1 MIPLG
6 NDIEELSSVNT
17 QLYNIVT
24 DNQTMHIMKMIRFHL
39 EHSSSIKCLYLVKS
53 IVNNMPMGRDTVKL
67 KPVISIKTLVTY
79 NTRYRIYSNKRPPR
93 MSAHPKGR
101 KG

>member
-6 NDIEELSSVNT
+6 NDIEELISVNT
-17 QLYNIVT
+17 HLYNIVT

-53 IVNNMPMGRDTVKL
+53 IVNDMPLGRETVKL
-67 KPVISIKTLVTY
+67 RPVISTKTLVTY
-79 NTRYRIYSNKRPPR
+79 NTR
-93 MSAHPKGR
+93 
-101 KG
+101 

>member
-6 NDIEELSSVNT
+6 NDIEELISVNT
-17 QLYNIVT
+17 HLYNIVT

-53 IVNNMPMGRDTVKL
+53 IVNDMPLGKKRETVKL
-67 KPVISIKTLVTY
+67 RPVISTKTLVTY
-79 NTRYRIYSNKRPPR
+79 NTR
-93 MSAHPKGR
+93 
-101 KG
+101 

>member
-67 KPVISIKTLVTY
+67 KPLISIKTLVTY
-79 NTRYRIYSNKRPPR
+79 NTR
-93 MSAHPKGR
+93 
-101 KG
+101 